1 MKTLNNIKT
10 DLSALYDELQAG
22 QIELKTASEL
32 ANIAGKLLK
41 AEQLDLAREVFLS
54 GKTKQL
60 TLENEA

>member
-1 MKTLNNIKT
+1 MKTLNNIKK
-10 DLSALYDELQAG
+10 DLSTLYDELQSG

>member
-10 DLSALYDELQAG
+10 DLSALYDELQSG

-41 AEQLDLAREVFLS
+41 AEQLDLAREVFLH
-54 GKTKQL
+54 GKLSQW

>member
-1 MKTLNNIKT
+1 MKTLKNIKT
-10 DLSALYDELQAG
+10 DLSALYDELQSG

-41 AEQLDLAREVFLS
+41 AEQLDLAREIFIS
-54 GKTKQL
+54 GKTKQW